1 MYNLKISNFQ
11 DFHCTV
17 IWETARLIIEGEML
31 CGCKDEDS
39 K

>member
-1 MYNLKISNFQ
+1 MYNLKIRHFQ

-17 IWETARLIIEGEML
+17 IWETARLMIEGEML
-31 CGCKDEDS
+31 YRCKDEDR